1 MDDATRHA
9 ADRLATS
16 RMVPLDEAIQCEL
29 AEIAQDLISR
39 GFFNSSMQVTNT
51 MSAGER
57 NLIER
62 AELITNTIKEVCTS
76 RNLRHTPTL
85 ADDLK
90 TLFDD
95 IYEKQLA
102 SVQGRV
108 EKAVPEQN
116 QKLCPITQVQPDI
129 NRYIE
134 ELALFAETL
143 KHQKSGNNF
152 IRELIGI
159 TIVFLL
165 ILGSFALAANTLE
178 WWMVP
183 VSLAAAL
190 MAFIVIVAVAL
201 RRSGDISEPGFAKII
216 LAIIE
221 KLPRIPW
228 PSGAESDTPDEPQ
241 NGA

>member
-1 MDDATRHA
+1 MDDATRDA

-16 RMVPLDEAIQCEL
+16 RIVPLDQTLQREL

-39 GFFNSSMQVTNT
+39 GCYNSSTQVTNT
-51 MSAGER
+51 KSAGER
-57 NLIER
+57 NLVER
-62 AELITNTIKEVCTS
+62 AELISNTIKEVCAS
-76 RNLRHTPTL
+76 HNIRSAPTL
-85 ADDLK
+85 VDDLK
-90 TLFDD
+90 NLFDE
-95 IYEKQLA
+95 IYEKQRA
-102 SVQGRV
+102 AVQRHV
-108 EKAVPEQN
+108 EKVVPEQN
-116 QKLCPITQVQPDI
+116 QNMCPINQVKPDV
-129 NRYIE
+129 NRYVE
-134 ELALFAETL
+134 ELGLFAETL
-143 KHQKSGNNF
+143 KHQKSETNF

-165 ILGSFALAANTLE
+165 ILGGFALAANTLE
-178 WWMVP
+178 WWMIP

-201 RRSGDISEPGFAKII
+201 RRSGDVSEPGFAKII

-228 PSGAESDTPDEPQ
+228 SSAPDSDTPDDSQ